1 MKCKKAGIL
10 ISALADGELSQGE
23 QSALERHISSCS
35 ACAQEMREITELRRD
50 MALWADETPSE
61 WLAQNFSHKLR
72 ELADEG
78 CVPVR
83 QKARLRWGVLGPATA
98 VFATAML
105 LIVIVLHNQVPP
117 PVTREAA
124 KSHPSP
130 TQKAEN
136 GALSNPQAMHD
147 EASRLGWVPSEDEQL
162 VVEKPAVKH
171 NRGVRPGYHMP
182 ARTRVAVRP
191 ARDTNVQPE
200 TPDVAGPSPQPGY
213 ADLSSRG
220 GYPQP
225 EPEDAIAGGTN
236 SGVAPIAGA
245 AEVKDNLGE
254 AGLAMNE
261 TVERLRGTLQ
271 QAVDLLISKPPMPA
285 NGGTESHGGYIP

>member
-10 ISALADGELSQGE
+10 ISALADGELSPRE
-23 QSALERHISSCS
+23 QSALERHIS
-35 ACAQEMREITELRRD
+35 ACAACAREMREITELRTG
-50 MALWADETPSE
+50 MALWADEAPSE

-98 VFATAML
+98 VFAAAML
-105 LIVIVLHNQVPP
+105 LVIVVLHNQVPP

-130 TQKAEN
+130 TQHAEN
-136 GALSNPQAMHD
+136 RQASNPQAIEEDAQLPETRAIVGQHV
-147 EASRLGWVPSEDEQL
+147 VPPR
-162 VVEKPAVKH
+162 VARH
-171 NRGVRPGYHMP
+171 RH
-182 ARTRVAVRP
+182 ARTHVAVRP
-191 ARDTNVQPE
+191 ARAANVKPE
-200 TPDVAGPSPQPGY
+200 TPDVTGPSPQPGY
-213 ADLSSRG
+213 VDLSSRG

-225 EPEDAIAGGTN
+225 APEDAIADRAT

-254 AGLAMNE
+254 AGIAMNE

-271 QAVDLLISKPPMPA
+271 EAVDLLVSKPPLPA